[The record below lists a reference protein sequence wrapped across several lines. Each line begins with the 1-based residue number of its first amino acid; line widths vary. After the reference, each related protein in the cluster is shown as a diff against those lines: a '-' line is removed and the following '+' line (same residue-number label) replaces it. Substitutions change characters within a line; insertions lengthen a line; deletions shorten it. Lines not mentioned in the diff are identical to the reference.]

1 MGVYVDRDWESTWIV
16 IGMTQSGIG
25 ILAICSVAAGYLEYE
40 HLQHFV
46 LDFTDDSIISDSVTP
61 PSA

>member
-1 MGVYVDRDWESTWIV
+1 VDHDWESTWIA

-25 ILAICSVAAGYLEYE
+25 ILAICSVAEGYLEY
-40 HLQHFV
+40 QHSQNFV

-61 PSA
+61 PIEL